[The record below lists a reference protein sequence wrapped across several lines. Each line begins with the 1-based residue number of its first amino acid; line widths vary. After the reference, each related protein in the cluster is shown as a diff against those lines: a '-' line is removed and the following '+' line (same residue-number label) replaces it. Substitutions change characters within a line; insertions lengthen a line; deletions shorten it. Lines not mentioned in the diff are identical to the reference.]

1 MNKEELFE
9 KPQYLGVEDI
19 CKIFNCNYAKAC
31 NIIRAIKSVSDRTKL
46 KGKVTVTDY
55 EAWYNATM

>member
-1 MNKEELFE
+1 MNKEELLE

-19 CKIFNCNYAKAC
+19 KKMFDCGTNRAC
-31 NIIRAIKSVSDRTKL
+31 AIICAIKSVSDRTKL